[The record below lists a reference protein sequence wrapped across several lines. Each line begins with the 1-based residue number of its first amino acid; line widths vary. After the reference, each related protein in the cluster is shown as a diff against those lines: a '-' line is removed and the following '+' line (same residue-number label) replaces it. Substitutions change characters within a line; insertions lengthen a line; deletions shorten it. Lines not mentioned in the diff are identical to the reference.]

1 MSNVL
6 FEYKSTPSFGFF
18 GKPGGS
24 SIVILSDGSIVHR
37 NYVFGQKE
45 PSAEDNVAFMPEV
58 AVLIEKT
65 LISHKDDLRK
75 ISGNLNN
82 GTLDGSHDYFQFGK
96 KKISSWSIQRT
107 DLNEVMKKNPGYYRQ
122 YKDNMIQENIVVD
135 IYNEVVDI
143 INQFN
148 L

>member
-1 MSNVL
+1 M
-6 FEYKSTPSFGFF
+6 
-18 GKPGGS
+18 
-24 SIVILSDGSIVHR
+24 
-37 NYVFGQKE
+37 YVKNQDATNTDNAFGQKE

-65 LISHKDDLRK
+65 LISHKDDLSK

-96 KKISSWSIQRT
+96 KISSWSIKRT

-143 INQFN
+143 INEFN
-148 L
+148 LELELKKK

>member
-1 MSNVL
+1 M
-6 FEYKSTPSFGFF
+6 
-18 GKPGGS
+18 
-24 SIVILSDGSIVHR
+24 
-37 NYVFGQKE
+37 YVKNQDATNTDNAFGQKE

-107 DLNEVMKKNPGYYRQ
+107 DLNEVMKKNPG
-122 YKDNMIQENIVVD
+122 
-135 IYNEVVDI
+135 
-143 INQFN
+143 
-148 L
+148 